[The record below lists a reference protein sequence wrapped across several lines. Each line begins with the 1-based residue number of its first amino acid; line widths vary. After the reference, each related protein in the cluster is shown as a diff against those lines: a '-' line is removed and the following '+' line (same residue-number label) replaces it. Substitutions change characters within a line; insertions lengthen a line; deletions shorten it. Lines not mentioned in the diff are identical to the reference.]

1 MHVALVDIVNDQR
14 RNITVLIEA
23 FKKTN
28 MMTRKNM
35 VDSYSV

>member
-23 FKKTN
+23 FNKTN